1 MVGGGHCW
9 GLGHC
14 GWLGGGAEQGC
25 VVLGG
30 GLAQNLGFLRAAM
43 VRMCFIV
50 LEVGLLMGRVVNI
63 FFSRMYMSEAVLG
76 SFFNCE

>member
-1 MVGGGHCW
+1 MGGG
-9 GLGHC
+9 
-14 GWLGGGAEQGC
+14 
-25 VVLGG
+25 LGG

-63 FFSRMYMSEAVLG
+63 FFSRMYMSEVVLG